1 MLTAE
6 ARSTGK
12 VPKAAAKK
20 NAKAKAKSHAKQ
32 DDTPDSDKK
41 RRKSDKEKEAE
52 SGVPRTVYATAK
64 KEFMSQE
71 WFLVCQKF
79 FHFIVRCGCSSHLPA
94 SFLMA

>member
-20 NAKAKAKSHAKQ
+20 HPKAKAKGNAKK
-32 DDTPDSDKK
+32 DDTPPEK
-41 RRKSDKEKEAE
+41 RRKSDKEKEEE

-71 WFLVCQKF
+71 WFLVCRKI

>member
-6 ARSTGK
+6 ARNTGK

-20 NAKAKAKSHAKQ
+20 HPKAKSNAKK
-32 DDTPDSDKK
+32 DDTPREK

-64 KEFMSQE
+64 KEFMSQD
-71 WFLVCQKF
+71 WFLVCQEF

-94 SFLMA
+94 TFLMA